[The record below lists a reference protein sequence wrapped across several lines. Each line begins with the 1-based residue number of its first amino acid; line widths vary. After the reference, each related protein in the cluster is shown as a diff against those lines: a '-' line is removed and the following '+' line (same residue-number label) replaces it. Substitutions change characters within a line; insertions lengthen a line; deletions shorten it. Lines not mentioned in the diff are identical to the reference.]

1 MKQLVL
7 AIIFTLVTSCSN
19 MQSWINWSQPVDPV
33 LQLFEIKDQDYIDHL
48 ASLADHYKV
57 TEKPS
62 LRPLSQRSTKYL
74 SEIHQKLVR
83 NNELVL
89 DPKIKPTFTLIK
101 SSAPFIFSLP
111 KGHYFFSTEVIMRYM
126 QNEEIFVAALSHEII
141 RSHRNIYEKKAII
154 PTGYLQLEKLLS
166 LVRLPNEIRH
176 EVNKLSFYLVKR
188 GGYDGGAIL
197 NWLQILNKNS
207 LVFTTLLGDP
217 RLISREEFNFKN
229 FLVSETS
236 GELSLVE
243 GDSNS
248 NPDYYLFI
256 NEIRGFL

>member
-1 MKQLVL
+1 MKQLLVAL
-7 AIIFTLVTSCSN
+7 ILVFTISCSSL
-19 MQSWINWSQPVDPV
+19 QSWMNWSQNQDST
-33 LQLFEIKDQDYIDHL
+33 LKLFEIPDKDYIDHL
-48 ASLADHYKV
+48 ASLANDYKE
-57 TEKPS
+57 TEGKS
-62 LRPLSQRSTKYL
+62 LRALSNRSIKYL
-74 SEIHQKLVR
+74 NEIHQKLVR

-89 DPKIKPTFTLIK
+89 DPQIKPSFTVIK
-101 SSAPFIFSLP
+101 SSTPFIFSLP
-111 KGHYFFSTEVIMRYM
+111 KGHYFFSSEVVIRYM

-166 LVRLPNEIRH
+166 LVRLPNEIRQ

-217 RLISREEFNFKN
+217 RLISREEFSFKN

-236 GELSLVE
+236 GDLSLRGE
-243 GDSNS
+243 NANS